1 MTCSR
6 YAISMQQDQDQDNN
20 NIEALSC
27 VFRAGREGAST
38 DHDSILFDVNIKNG
52 KIQYGT
58 TNAQWY
64 KLGIISNNA
73 IVNKNIYNSIRSNVK
88 QHTTHP
94 DSDNTIIVTGQTVPN
109 MSSILK
115 IVQECHYTICPY
127 VPFVGWDVVL
137 TSSNKDVP
145 PICILEINL
154 SCNFFMGSF
163 DKKIYYEYCIDLC
176 SSLDKIKC
184 DMDKKKKKVAHQ
196 SIGSGTSEENEKK
209 DQ

>member
-1 MTCSR
+1 M
-6 YAISMQQDQDQDNN
+6 
-20 NIEALSC
+20 
-27 VFRAGREGAST
+27 G
-38 DHDSILFDVNIKNG
+38 DVNIKNG

-94 DSDNTIIVTGQTVPN
+94 DSDNTIIITGQTVPN
-109 MSSILK
+109 MSSILN

-137 TSSNKDVP
+137 SS
-145 PICILEINL
+145 
-154 SCNFFMGSF
+154 NFFMGSF

-176 SSLDKIKC
+176 QSLDKIKC
-184 DMDKKKKKVAHQ
+184 DKKKKKVIQ
-196 SIGSGTSEENEKK
+196 SVGTSGSTSE
-209 DQ
+209 